1 MPPPLP
7 RCAKPAG
14 ASRRAGAV
22 RWRRGAAVLLLLAA
36 CLPGFGARAQ
46 AVVATTTADATR
58 ATPGTGDPWIDA
70 HLLDIDRYAARYRDA
85 FVDELV
91 RYRGAPRAMAEQAL
105 ADDTRAGDLYFACA
119 LAQAT
124 GRACRAILDARAASP
139 GSWEALARSYEVPA
153 LTQIHR
159 RIRGDISESYLRWAR
174 PLASRASR

>member
-1 MPPPLP
+1 MRPQLP
-7 RCAKPAG
+7 ACAEAAG
-14 ASRRAGAV
+14 ASTRAV
-22 RWRRGAAVLLLLAA
+22 HWRRGAAVLLLFLL
-36 CLPGFGARAQ
+36 CLPGIEARAQ
-46 AVVATTTADATR
+46 DTGATGDTADATR
-58 ATPGTGDPWIDA
+58 TAPGTGDPWIDT

-105 ADDTRAGDLYFACA
+105 GEGTTAGDLYFACA
-119 LAQAT
+119 LAQAK

-139 GSWEALARSYEVPA
+139 GGWEALARSYEVPA
-153 LTQIHR
+153 LAQIHR